1 MQLKDA
7 AVLIV
12 EDEPILREIFG
23 EWFARIA
30 GKVMTAGNGAEA
42 LEVLAENPV
51 ELVVSDIRMPLMDGI
66 ALLKKVK
73 ASGKILPKIVLISG
87 FSDIEPREA
96 YDLGAEAILQKPME
110 RQELLDA
117 MKRSLISRDEL
128 WQTSMEEIPAATLEK
143 TYPGLDAALREKQI
157 AFGRGGF
164 CIATSQKLR
173 EGPIKL
179 RLEFKADKQVLEGTG
194 MVRWTSR
201 MEGEAGI
208 EIFHVAP
215 QCRRWLAELCGTE
228 GVVAF
233 IPSSPYSWHS
243 TARAV

>member
-1 MQLKDA
+1 MQLKEA

-23 EWFARIA
+23 EWFTRIA

-73 ASGKILPKIVLISG
+73 ASGKTLPKIVLISG

-128 WQTSMEEIPAATLEK
+128 WQDTMEEIPAATLEK
-143 TYPGLDAALREKQI
+143 TYPALEAALREKEI

-164 CIATSQKLR
+164 CIATSHKLR

-194 MVRWTSR
+194 MVRWTSLV
-201 MEGEAGI
+201 EGEAGI

-215 QCRRWLAELCGTE
+215 QCRRWLAELCGAE
-228 GVVAF
+228 GIVAF

-243 TARAV
+243 IARAV

>member
-1 MQLKDA
+1 MQLNQA

-12 EDEPILREIFG
+12 DDEPILREIIG
-23 EWFARIA
+23 EWFTRIA
-30 GKVMTAGNGAEA
+30 GKVLTAGNGAEA

-51 ELVVSDIRMPLMDGI
+51 ELLLSDVRMPLMDGI

-73 ASGKILPKIVLISG
+73 AWGKSLPKIVLISG

-96 YDLGAEAILQKPME
+96 YDLGAEAVLQKPME

-128 WQTSMEEIPAATLEK
+128 WQTSMQETPIALLQRTYAGLEAAV
-143 TYPGLDAALREKQI
+143 RERQI

-173 EGPIKL
+173 EGPIRL
-179 RLEFKADKQVLEGTG
+179 RLEFKADQQVLEGAG
-194 MVRWTSR
+194 MVRWTSL

-208 EIFHVAP
+208 EISYVAP
-215 QCRRWLAELCGTE
+215 QCRLWLAKLCGAE
-228 GVVAF
+228 GIVAF

-243 TARAV
+243 IARAV